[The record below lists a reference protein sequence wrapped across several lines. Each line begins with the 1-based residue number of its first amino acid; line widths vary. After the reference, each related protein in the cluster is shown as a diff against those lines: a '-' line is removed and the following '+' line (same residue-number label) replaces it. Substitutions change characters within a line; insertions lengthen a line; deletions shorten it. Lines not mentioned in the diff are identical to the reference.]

1 MKKIFINKCSDSMM
15 WYKKLVGQQV
25 EYLSEDEDYYWS
37 RDNGGYK
44 NIILKQDADIVEEDS
59 RQIDEFKFQVLQQQV
74 NALAARV
81 AELESR
87 QLYRTPMWNVTFPN
101 DPPWKVTSQSG
112 N

>member
-37 RDNGGYK
+37 RDSGGYK
-44 NIILKQDADIVEEDS
+44 NIILKQDADIVEEDLCEV
-59 RQIDEFKFQVLQQQV
+59 DEFKFQVLQQQV

-87 QLYRTPMWNVTFPN
+87 QQYRTPMWNVTFPN